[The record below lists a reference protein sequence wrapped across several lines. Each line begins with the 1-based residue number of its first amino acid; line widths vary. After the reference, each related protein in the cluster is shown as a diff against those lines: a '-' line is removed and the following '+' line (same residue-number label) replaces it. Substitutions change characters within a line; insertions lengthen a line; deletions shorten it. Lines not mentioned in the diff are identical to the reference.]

1 MGAGGELTQAADKT
15 TGDGSHAIARVHAP
29 DRWLA
34 ARVQRMIEPAAVR
47 LELWDG
53 SSTYA
58 GPREPI
64 GALLVGDRRTLLGLA
79 LNPELWF
86 GESYMAGRLE
96 VRGALEPVVEA
107 LTANSP
113 LQ

>member
-1 MGAGGELTQAADKT
+1 MDAGHELTQAADKPVRRVA
-15 TGDGSHAIARVHAP
+15 GDEKTRDSGDVIARVHTP

-58 GPREPI
+58 GSRKPI
-64 GALLVGDRRTLLGLA
+64 GDLVVGDRRTLLGLA
-79 LNPELWF
+79 LNPDLWF
-86 GESYMAGRLE
+86 GESYMAGR
-96 VRGALEPVVEA
+96 
-107 LTANSP
+107 
-113 LQ
+113 